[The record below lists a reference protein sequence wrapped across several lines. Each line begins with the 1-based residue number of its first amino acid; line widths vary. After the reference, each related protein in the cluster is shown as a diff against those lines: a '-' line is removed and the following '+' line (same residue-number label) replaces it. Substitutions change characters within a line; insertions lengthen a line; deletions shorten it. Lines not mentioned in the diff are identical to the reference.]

1 MPSATLTI
9 HPSDKSESDSSF
21 FTSLVP
27 SIPSRDTAL
36 KGAAVVVG
44 IGACYLAYR
53 SASNWLENMFW
64 KDLFCEKEEDAK

>member
-9 HPSDKSESDSSF
+9 HPSNKSESDGSF

-27 SIPSRDTAL
+27 RIPSRDTAL

-53 SASNWLENMFW
+53 SASNWFENVCW
-64 KDLFCEKEEDAK
+64 KDFFYDKEKNE